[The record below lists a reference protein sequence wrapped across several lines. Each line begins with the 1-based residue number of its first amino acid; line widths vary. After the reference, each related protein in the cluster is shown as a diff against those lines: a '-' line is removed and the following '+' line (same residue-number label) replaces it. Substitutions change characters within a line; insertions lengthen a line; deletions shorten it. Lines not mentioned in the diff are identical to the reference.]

1 LASSELLPS
10 VYAFT
15 RGLMAGGNSPDCQF
29 LMSVLRD
36 RPGNIGPRAGRG
48 RCRPWLFQ
56 DRFDRHLAVVLGGA
70 RAA

>member
-29 LMSVLRD
+29 LMSLLRD
-36 RPGNIGPRAGRG
+36 RPGEHRTRAGRG
-48 RCRPWLFQ
+48 RVSST
-56 DRFDRHLAVVLGGA
+56 AVS
-70 RAA
+70 RSF